1 MKISTCYPL
10 IALLMAGCGG
20 TKSPKPSSHS
30 KPPATVMQIS
40 NEMQLASVTL
50 TEQAE
55 RRLGISTAAVKRQ
68 PVETRRPYPGIV
80 VVPPQN
86 LTMLMAPMAGTLRYA
101 GSPAVGAS
109 VRQGE
114 PIFSV
119 VPMLVENYALGPT
132 QEMGLKSTRLTLKQN
147 EDAILTRINNAKV
160 EVEASLIDLKRA
172 EQLFKEQVGSRKR
185 VDDAKAR
192 AQLGQEVLDSANREL
207 ATVRQI
213 TRQDTTPTASPM
225 TQAAPM
231 SGTISKIQVASGQAV
246 SAGQP
251 VLELS
256 NLQHLWL
263 RVRIP
268 QAEAAEIQREE
279 TARVGSTEAVPVR
292 GAPTGD
298 QLTSSLDL
306 YYAVENGRLNPD
318 QRVEVSLPLKGSQ
331 QQLLVPTASILYDI
345 HGGSW
350 VYLRKKPQQFERA
363 RVQVEFSTEG
373 GQSVLTQ
380 GPKVGST
387 VVVHGAAE
395 LFGIEFGND

>member
-1 MKISTCYPL
+1 MKTHYTL
-10 IALLMAGCGG
+10 LALLLAGCA
-20 TKSPKPSSHS
+20 TKAPKPTEHA

-55 RRLGISTAAVKRQ
+55 KRLGLTTALVKRQ
-68 PVETRRPYPGIV
+68 NVETRRPYAGIV
-80 VVPPQN
+80 VIPPEN
-86 LTMLMAPMAGTLRYA
+86 LTMLMAPTAGTLRYA
-101 GSPAVGAS
+101 GSPAVGAR

-114 PIFSV
+114 PVFSV
-119 VPMLVENYALGPT
+119 VPLLVENYSLGPT
-132 QEMGLKSTRLTLKQN
+132 QQLSMKSTRLALKQG
-147 EDAILTRINNAKV
+147 EDAILTRINNARV
-160 EVEASLIDLKRA
+160 EVEASNIDLRRA

-192 AQLGQEVLDSANREL
+192 AQLAQEVLDSARREL

-213 TRQDTTPTASPM
+213 TRQDATPTAAPM
-225 TQAAPM
+225 TQSAPI

-268 QAEAAEIQREE
+268 QAEAADIQREQP
-279 TARVGSTEAVPVR
+279 ARFGSSQATPVR

-306 YYAVENGRLNPD
+306 YYAVENARLNPD
-318 QRVEVSLPLKGSQ
+318 QRIEVSLALKNAK

-373 GQSVLTQ
+373 GQTVLTK
-380 GPKVGST
+380 GPPVGSS

-395 LFGIEFGND
+395 LFGVEFGAD